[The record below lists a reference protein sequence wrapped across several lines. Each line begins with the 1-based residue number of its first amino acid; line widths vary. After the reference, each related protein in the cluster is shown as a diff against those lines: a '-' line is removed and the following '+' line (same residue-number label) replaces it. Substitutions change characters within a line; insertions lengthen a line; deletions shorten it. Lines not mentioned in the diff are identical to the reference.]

1 MEHQHSRSASPRDA
15 PRPQH
20 RPPSPPTPP
29 EGFDN
34 RAYQHD
40 EDHNHNDSFSSHVP
54 QHHNNSKEPIAE
66 TKALEA
72 VNLELINLSPKNG
85 KKKDVDVE
93 MNASNPYDEYFVPV
107 NEHRKYMRG
116 EKLYVTADKRGEKGG
131 CKRPL
136 CWTLLA
142 LVVAAIIALIVLA
155 ATGVLFASSP
165 TPLDQYNTTISSAR
179 ALGGLG
185 VGETHDHGTT
195 EHDHSAHDHS
205 AHDHSAHDHSTHGH
219 NAHDHSAHD
228 HSAHDHNGHDHDDSN
243 HEHTDNNHDHNHV
256 DQKHIGHDHS
266 EHDPSPSPEPTP
278 ERSINDAMNPASDE
292 STESEADYKF
302 SHVFGHPID
311 PKAEQEPTPEPEP
324 EPESKAEL
332 EPESKAEPEPKAE
345 LEPEP
350 KAEPE
355 PEPNAEPEPEPEP
368 KAEPE
373 PEPEPKAEPENGQ
386 KAESES
392 ESKPEPELTLQP
404 EPAPVAEPEPTSEPE
419 PTADPKL
426 ESESSSENES
436 KQVSDSETKH
446 SPETAA
452 APEPTIEPKV
462 HPEPAPVVEPNSEI
476 KQTSETTEKP
486 TYSVFEHY
494 SEIINKS
501 HNWDYLQNMDD
512 QQNSKEFETTHLP
525 VTEAEM
531 PPINYIPV
539 TEEQPD
545 ETVTILQDYSGENNN
560 MEVIMPK
567 TTSVN
572 HMNSTE
578 FDNDWLDPIPITN
591 DELKFLNDETN
602 TSDTN
607 TQFTNDMH
615 ENMNMGKI
623 HETQAR
629 SFKKQDMEYQVTAET
644 PDDNKDDFRGD
655 TKTTEQ
661 GTIEESNS
669 RPAIALFAY
678 QDKLD
683 KNRTTTYV
691 PPSTTPKLEEIMVD
705 DETDK
710 PTETEIDIENRT
722 ESKTLNNE
730 IEKSK
735 AIDSKNEPSS
745 KTEKSDMMTK
755 NDIARLLQPHKEI
768 TTTASTTRDS
778 EFSLKNGI
786 DSGMEKQLMEVLDI
800 KNTSNNKY
808 DSPMQKEKDLVDE
821 NVDITFDAIN
831 MLYNRS
837 TKPTENKA
845 QVISIAEMTTE
856 TTDSDWLT
864 EAVTEIDY
872 EEMKENIKPII
883 TSETAQKPE
892 DVIMRGALPKYDFEP
907 DYLNNFGPS
916 RTSEQ
921 DEPHYG
927 MIHDYDN
934 EDSRVKRVNID
945 LKESRNSRSEEQLNK
960 FSTSKPSINE
970 KHVTTLMS
978 TDTSSE
984 EESKLTTNRADEMT
998 TFSSSAKVVEPI
1010 NDKVFNNEK
1019 ESTLNVTTEPTKTTD
1034 LVTEVNEFDKILK
1047 FVEGEKNQDDAIET
1061 TTVGQFIY
1069 NSAERYLDISTA
1081 NNNTENNNPAPVWED
1096 ISDNTKSILFKP
1108 STVRLEQ
1115 DSSEDSMSKNVT
1127 STTAFTPLT
1136 VIITN
1141 GNISSNET
1149 DNASLTFQKN
1159 NLNVTIYEVPGHNS
1173 SIATSGHSHSAE
1185 YDDHETEMNPF
1196 LPEVENN
1203 KHLVKKLQEGHDL
1216 ESLNANETQNENA
1229 EEQQFR
1235 SLNTQSVDEGTMK
1248 VSKDRNMT
1256 NNDGKKVT
1264 NVNSNENAAEI
1275 QVHKF
1280 QKHNNIATQERH
1292 NTAENKVSSFLSDT
1306 DDLDKPLPSTS
1317 APSVSA
1323 SITDDT
1329 EYLSVVP
1336 IKNLDGKATLKKKN
1350 KSDSIEELNDIS
1362 DSRKKSDRRTLDA
1375 KKLGSVTNNEA

>member
-292 STESEADYKF
+292 STDLSMYVPRTLEGELKVDNEEFRQAFQDPESEEYLQFANNFVFALKNAIFNRNDVENGKNEVMVEVVQLRPGSVVVKYRIHWKPKFVDENTHGDWLTAETLKKKLDTYLNSNGRMISVYHIADDKIIA
-302 SHVFGHPID
+302 SRVMDLCQINKNDCEHGCVFDEVALDFTCTCPRGMFLNID
-311 PKAEQEPTPEPEP
+311 NPKTCMSLFDNSNDSQAKDT
-324 EPESKAEL
+324 SKEKEFRVL
-332 EPESKAEPEPKAE
+332 DLDLVGTTRKSIPVD
-345 LEPEP
+345 
-350 KAEPE
+350 
-355 PEPNAEPEPEPEP
+355 EPNI
-368 KAEPE
+368 
-373 PEPEPKAEPENGQ
+373 
-386 KAESES
+386 ESVHVIQS
-392 ESKPEPELTLQP
+392 GNTFDWK
-404 EPAPVAEPEPTSEPE
+404 
-419 PTADPKL
+419 
-426 ESESSSENES
+426 
-436 KQVSDSETKH
+436 DSTGH
-446 SPETAA
+446 
-452 APEPTIEPKV
+452 
-462 HPEPAPVVEPNSEI
+462 EI
-476 KQTSETTEKP
+476 HQ
-486 TYSVFEHY
+486 
-494 SEIINKS
+494 
-501 HNWDYLQNMDD
+501 
-512 QQNSKEFETTHLP
+512 
-525 VTEAEM
+525 
-531 PPINYIPV
+531 
-539 TEEQPD
+539 
-545 ETVTILQDYSGENNN
+545 
-560 MEVIMPK
+560 
-567 TTSVN
+567 
-572 HMNSTE
+572 
-578 FDNDWLDPIPITN
+578 
-591 DELKFLNDETN
+591 TN